1 MMSSVNVCF
10 STSNGLVSRVIRWFS
25 RAEVSHALITFY
37 DETLDKVFVMEAG
50 GRGFLLTP
58 WAKWRQNHTLT
69 CRYSLCISTR
79 HQEESIRKLAEFLGS
94 QYDYI
99 SLLGFVFRRWVR
111 RMRNPL
117 DSPKRLVC
125 SEAVAM
131 FLRDAGLEPFNEPAT
146 WTPGDLLAHARR
158 DPLFELEEGHTETE

>member
-1 MMSSVNVCF
+1 MNLSINICF

-25 RAEVSHALITFY
+25 RAEVSHALVTFY

-50 GRGFLLTP
+50 GRGFILTP
-58 WAKWRQNHTLT
+58 WAKWRQSHTLA

-117 DSPKRLVC
+117 DNPNRLIC
-125 SEAVAM
+125 SEAVAV
-131 FLRDAGLEPFNEPAT
+131 FLRDAGLDSFSDPAT
-146 WTPGDLLAHARR
+146 WTPGDLRAHVRK
-158 DPLFELEEGHTETE
+158 DPLFDLQERKPE